1 MKENLKNADRT
12 AKFTIGCVLL
22 STIFMLIFLLCVRY
36 CCKRRSK
43 KVAVEERKDESSSP
57 QKGKGVTKMDED
69 EGASISSVFVSN
81 PYEDEKVSGKES
93 GSN

>member
-1 MKENLKNADRT
+1 M
-12 AKFTIGCVLL
+12 
-22 STIFMLIFLLCVRY
+22 
-36 CCKRRSK
+36 
-43 KVAVEERKDESSSP
+43 AVEERKDESSSP

-81 PYEDEKVSGKES
+81 PYEDEQVSGKES

>member
-81 PYEDEKVSGKES
+81 PYEDEQVSGKES